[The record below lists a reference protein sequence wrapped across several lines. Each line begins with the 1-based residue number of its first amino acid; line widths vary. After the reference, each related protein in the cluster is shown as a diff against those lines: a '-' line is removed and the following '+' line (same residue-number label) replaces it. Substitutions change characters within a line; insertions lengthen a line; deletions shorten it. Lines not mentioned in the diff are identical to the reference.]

1 MFLNRLESNEKKAF
15 LMLAHHIARSDG
27 DFSES
32 QDSIISK
39 YCMGMQI
46 DNVTYEEGKFNL
58 AQVLAEVKSPSSQKI
73 ILLEVMT
80 LIYSDSILHK
90 EERKILDELI
100 NEFSLNPSL
109 AIVYGEW
116 AKSILALYIQGQ
128 ALIEL

>member
-1 MFLNRLESNEKKAF
+1 M
-15 LMLAHHIARSDG
+15 
-27 DFSES
+27 
-32 QDSIISK
+32 
-39 YCMGMQI
+39 
-46 DNVTYEEGKFNL
+46 